1 MLSSEAFGPV
11 GGRCPGCRRPLPGE
25 ARFCASCGTP
35 RAGRAAPVAA
45 GRKIVTVLFC
55 DLVGFTALSGR
66 LDPEVLRGVTLRY
79 FDAMRAAIEERG
91 GTVEKFVGDAVM
103 AVFGVP
109 SVREDDARR
118 ALAAAL
124 GMLAAL
130 RALNAELDAELG
142 LRLEVRIGV
151 NTGRVVTGGE
161 VTARQALVSGEV
173 VNVAARLEQ
182 SAGPGEVLIGPDTL
196 RAAGPGVRAVELGPL
211 RLKGKAQAVSA
222 HRLLG
227 LDRGGWDAP
236 RPELPFVGRERELAL
251 LDAELRMAT
260 RRRTARLLVLSGEP
274 GQGKSRLLRHWL
286 ERTGPHRSGI
296 GRCRPP
302 GEQAGLQPLADAV
315 AALLAAPSG
324 QRPAPVDEPAHPR
337 PPGLDVLARGLLAD
351 GTPTPSPQDT
361 AAALVEV
368 LGALAAAGPV
378 VLAVD
383 DAHRAAALLLD
394 LLEQLTAALADAP
407 VLVVVLGRPELLDAR
422 PPAAHRVLTLGGLP
436 DRDAERLARAL
447 ADEPPAH
454 LLERAG
460 GNPLHL
466 EQLLTAPAG
475 AAGDGVPLTLQTL
488 IGARLDALDPAE
500 RRAVDLACVLGR
512 EFTAEE
518 LSALDADGPDLSAAL
533 RRLGR
538 HRLVVADGAVFRFA
552 SGVVQE
558 VAYECLS
565 KLGRAERHE
574 RAAAL
579 RSVRSAGPAAVGGH
593 LERAHRH
600 RVELGLHGEGTEAL
614 RWAAAAALAEA
625 GARAAART
633 DPGWAVELLTRAT
646 GLLRPGEDGRLPAL
660 RRLGEALLA
669 LGRVG
674 PGRALLAEVAEVA
687 EVADDPVEA
696 AHARLS
702 LAAVGQQ
709 WAPAPVAEQTLP
721 VFERAGD
728 QLGQARACLR
738 LAQQE
743 QTDGQ
748 HAAATRLLVRALR
761 HAERS
766 GGEQERAAALGAFGV
781 SLWRGPLPAATA
793 VARCRELLAAQGRGR
808 RAVRVT
814 LNCPLAVLLALG
826 EDGAGAADCLAEA
839 EQQARRL
846 GYAEAAAFLP
856 LFGATVAA
864 LGGRPREALRLLHQS
879 SAAARELGGGALLSG
894 ALLDTARLHLDL
906 GERAAAGAALAAL
919 EEERARTGGR
929 LSFAALAEHDGL
941 RARLAAAG
949 GDRDTAL
956 ALARGAVA
964 GAGRSDS
971 PILQG
976 LAAAD
981 LARTAALLGLRA
993 ERRRAA
999 SVAALWMV
1007 LIATVLAYLTGVAS
1021 VR

>member
-1 MLSSEAFGPV
+1 MLSSDAFGP
-11 GGRCPGCRRPLPGE
+11 GPAGDRCPGCHRPLPAD
-25 ARFCASCGTP
+25 ARFCAACGTA
-35 RAGRAAPVAA
+35 RADLRRPTTA

-55 DLVGFTALSGR
+55 DLVGSTALSGT
-66 LDPEVLRGVTLRY
+66 LDPEALRGVTLRY
-79 FDAMRAAIEERG
+79 FDAMRAAIEEHG

-109 SVREDDARR
+109 SVHEDDARR
-118 ALAAAL
+118 AVAAAL
-124 GMLAAL
+124 GMRAAL

-142 LRLEVRIGV
+142 PRLQVRIGV
-151 NTGRVVTGGE
+151 NTGRVVTGSDAS
-161 VTARQALVSGEV
+161 ARQALVSGEV

-182 SAGPGEVLIGPDTL
+182 HAGPGEVLLGPDTV
-196 RAAGPGVRAVELGPL
+196 RAAGAGVRSVEVGPL
-211 RLKGKAQAVSA
+211 RLKGVAREVLA

-227 LDRGGWDAP
+227 LDRGDPGDT
-236 RPELPFVGRERELAL
+236 RPDPPFVGRRPELAL
-251 LDAELRMAT
+251 LDAELGKAAE
-260 RRRTARLLVLSGEP
+260 RREGRLLVLGGEP
-274 GQGKSRLLRHWL
+274 GQGKTRLLRHWL
-286 ERTGPHRSGI
+286 ERAGGVRFGA

-315 AALLAAPSG
+315 ASLLERSPG
-324 QRPAPVDEPAHPR
+324 HPH

-351 GTPTPSPQDT
+351 GTPTPSPEDT
-361 AAALVEV
+361 CAALAEV
-368 LGALAAAGPV
+368 LGALAGPAPV
-378 VLAVD
+378 VLVID
-383 DAHRAAALLLD
+383 DAHRAAALLLE
-394 LLEQLTAALADAP
+394 LLERVVAALAGAP
-407 VLVVVLGRPELLDAR
+407 VLVVVAGRPELLDVR
-422 PPAAHRVLTLGGLP
+422 PAGAHRVSTLGGLP
-436 DRDAERLARAL
+436 DRDAEELARAL
-447 ADEPPAH
+447 AGEVPAH

-466 EQLLTAPAG
+466 EQLLAAPAD
-475 AAGDGVPLTLQTL
+475 AAGDGVPLSLQTL

-512 EFTAEE
+512 EFAAEE
-518 LSALDADGPDLSAAL
+518 LAALADDGADLSAAL

-538 HRLVVADGAVFRFA
+538 HRLVVADGAAFRFA

-565 KLGRAERHE
+565 KQGRAERHE

-579 RSVRSAGPAAVGGH
+579 RSVRAGGPAAVGGH
-593 LERAHRH
+593 LERAHRF
-600 RVELGLHGEGTEAL
+600 RAELGLPGEHTEEL
-614 RWAAAAALAEA
+614 RRAAAAALAEA

-633 DPGWAVELLTRAT
+633 DPGWAVDLLTRAT
-646 GLLRPGEDGRLPAL
+646 GLLRPGEDGRLPAA

-669 LGRVG
+669 LGRIE
-674 PGRALLAEVAEVA
+674 PGRALLAEVAA
-687 EVADDPVEA
+687 GADDPVEA

-709 WAPAPVAEQTLP
+709 QAPAPVARQTLP

-743 QTDGQ
+743 QVDGR
-748 HAAATRLLVRALR
+748 HAAATRLLARALR

-766 GGEQERAAALGAFGV
+766 DGEQERASALGAIGV
-781 SLWRGPLPAATA
+781 SLWRGPLPAAAA
-793 VARCRELLAAQGRGR
+793 VARCRGLLAAQGPGR
-808 RAVRVT
+808 RAVLVT

-826 EDGAGAADCLAEA
+826 DDGAGAAACLAEA
-839 EQQARRL
+839 GRHAERL

-864 LGGRPREALRLLHQS
+864 LAGRSREALDLLGQAS
-879 SAAARELGGGALLSG
+879 TAATELGGGALLSS
-894 ALLDTARLHLDL
+894 ALLDTARLRLDL
-906 GERAAAGAALAAL
+906 GEPAPARAALAAL

-929 LSFAALAEHDGL
+929 LSFAALAERDGL
-941 RARLAAAG
+941 RARLAADR
-949 GDRDTAL
+949 GDRDGAL
-956 ALARGAVA
+956 ELARGAVA
-964 GAGRSDS
+964 EAARTDS

-981 LARTAALLGLRA
+981 LSRTAALLGLDRERA
-993 ERRRAA
+993 LAA
-999 SVAALWMV
+999 DAARSRFAAKGHGPGV
-1007 LIATVLAYLTGVAS
+1007 RLADSLADCHHPPREAIS
-1021 VR
+1021 